1 MHSISYIHRQV
12 DAESRL
18 QRIEIMEGDGGR
30 RRSGGNEAPIHNTQP
45 PPERLA
51 RNRGVVE
58 FRVREQRRV
67 VRLWGHPS
75 LGTPVFGDT
84 HCPTDCSTVQAKV
97 PVPKPSKA
105 KVGVPMPKV
114 GVPMP
119 PCHHAT
125 MPPLNCRFSGGRHP
139 SKRPPGHY
147 PFCHLPRYR
156 CYGVE
161 VCIVVQDCH
170 CRGLR
175 RRGNDQVGNREPVPA
190 LASEQPLHFNRP
202 VENGL
207 GQLYLQIRKFSP
219 GTGAAMFGPAS
230 RRIKH
235 FQIDNCAC
243 GGIASLDQGGKPRSH
258 GHMLHASQ
266 SALVYQEG
274 HEFRAYRSCPRQA
287 LAMTAS
293 SARSSPFIAARVRT
307 S

>member
-125 MPPLNCRFSGGRHP
+125 AQLSFFW
-139 SKRPPGHY
+139 RPPSVKETPWALPILSPAPLPLLWCRSLYRSAGLS
-147 PFCHLPRYR
+147 LPR
-156 CYGVE
+156 
-161 VCIVVQDCH
+161 
-170 CRGLR
+170 
-175 RRGNDQVGNREPVPA
+175 PP
-190 LASEQPLHFNRP
+190 P
-202 VENGL
+202 
-207 GQLYLQIRKFSP
+207 
-219 GTGAAMFGPAS
+219 
-230 RRIKH
+230 
-235 FQIDNCAC
+235 
-243 GGIASLDQGGKPRSH
+243 
-258 GHMLHASQ
+258 
-266 SALVYQEG
+266 
-274 HEFRAYRSCPRQA
+274 PRQ
-287 LAMTAS
+287 
-293 SARSSPFIAARVRT
+293 
-307 S
+307 